1 MISNISALFICIII
15 IFFIASLLRNA
26 NYRNECVSIGILGTF
41 VGITFS
47 LYHFDAANISGSIP
61 SFIDGL
67 KMAFITSAVG
77 VSASIILSLKQPD
90 SEVSS
95 LETLIE
101 LQKAN
106 NHILE
111 ASLANLAE
119 SSSEEIINALKE
131 VVGDF
136 NSNIENQ
143 FGENFKALNEA
154 FNKLVIWQEEYTVMI
169 ENQQEAT
176 QKQHE
181 LTMKRLADFEVVE
194 NMRLDALQKQ
204 GESFVQ
210 LLNTQTNE
218 LTNQTQAIHAITSKL
233 MTHSGEITSNLNSSV
248 SHINKQIHDSVKI
261 AEDNLL
267 TLIGVANGK
276 LNR

>member
-15 IFFIASLLRNA
+15 IFFIASLLRNT
-26 NYRNECVSIGILGTF
+26 NYRNECVGIGILGTF

-61 SFIDGL
+61 TFIDGL

-77 VSASIILSLKQPD
+77 VSASIVLSLKKPD

-95 LETLIE
+95 LEALIE

-119 SSSEEIINALKE
+119 SSSQEIIKALKE
-131 VVGDF
+131 VIGDF
-136 NSNIENQ
+136 NNNIENQ
-143 FGENFKALNEA
+143 FGDNFKALNEA
-154 FNKLVIWQEEYTVMI
+154 FHKLIIWQEKYTVMI
-169 ENQQEAT
+169 ENQQEET
-176 QKQHE
+176 KKQHE

-194 NMRLDALQKQ
+194 NMRIDALQKQ

-218 LTNQTQAIHAITSKL
+218 LKNQTEAIHTITSKL
-233 MTHSGEITSNLNSSV
+233 MTHSGEITSNLTTSV
-248 SHINKQIHDSVKI
+248 GNVNKQIQNSVKI
-261 AEDNLL
+261 AEDNLT
-267 TLIGVANGK
+267 TLIGVANGQ
-276 LNR
+276 LRL